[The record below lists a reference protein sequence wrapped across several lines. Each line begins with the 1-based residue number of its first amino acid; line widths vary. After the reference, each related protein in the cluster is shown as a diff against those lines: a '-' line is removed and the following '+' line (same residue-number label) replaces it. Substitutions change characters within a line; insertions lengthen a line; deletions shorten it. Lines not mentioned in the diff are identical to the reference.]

1 MALLNKAFSCGALGI
16 NLSGAPGDKCAATTH
31 YEQHLSLQGAQ
42 RGERVGTEPP
52 ARLQP
57 PGSDPTACREG
68 LGLAGSRRGDEQQIP
83 SPSHGLGAWQ
93 GAARLPLRGEEG
105 FPRCFQGGGMIYAL
119 SLFFLLVAKNNLI
132 SLAFEAPGRG
142 VNSILIGLRVSA

>member
-31 YEQHLSLQGAQ
+31 YEQHLSLWGAQ
-42 RGERVGTEPP
+42 REERAGTEPP

-68 LGLAGSRRGDEQQIP
+68 PGQQERGQAADPIPIPWAGGMAGSSPAAFEGRGRFP
-83 SPSHGLGAWQ
+83 SLFS
-93 GAARLPLRGEEG
+93 
-105 FPRCFQGGGMIYAL
+105 GGGMIYVL